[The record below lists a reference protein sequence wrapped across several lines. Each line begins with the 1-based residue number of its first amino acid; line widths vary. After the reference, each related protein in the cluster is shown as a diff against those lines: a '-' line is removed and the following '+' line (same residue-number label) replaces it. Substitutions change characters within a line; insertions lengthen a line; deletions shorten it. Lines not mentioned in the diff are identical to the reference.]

1 MFLGVTVR
9 GHSLRPVEIS
19 PTSGTQS
26 NDAFVVQGDSAVE
39 DVTIKDFYYN
49 SGSDT
54 GYGFRMANNFRVYSH
69 LPYKKCNSNYKRY
82 NNFKIQ
88 IPRGYDAGDAGRG
101 ALLDGSI
108 AHVDPKRSPILF
120 HAVTFITPGATG
132 LKITNG
138 ARCEW
143 LNCFTYFAE
152 KGIHMVD
159 GTAGLKGDGKT
170 RIKYSGLTGSLRSR
184 TNHIFLMLAWN
195 TISNR
200 YY

>member
-1 MFLGVTVR
+1 MTVR

-26 NDAFVVQGDSAVE
+26 NDAFVVQGDPAVE

-54 GYGFRMANNFRVYSH
+54 GYGFRMANNFRVYLSPSH
-69 LPYKKCNSNYKRY
+69 IRNVTVITKGTTTSQHRSQEVMMLEMLDEEHYLTEVL
-82 NNFKIQ
+82 Q
-88 IPRGYDAGDAGRG
+88 MLIPREA
-101 ALLDGSI
+101 SM
-108 AHVDPKRSPILF
+108 LF
-120 HAVTFITPGATG
+120 AVTFITPGATG

-170 RIKYSGLTGSLRSR
+170 RIKYSGLTGSNRAGQ
-184 TNHIFLMLAWN
+184 TIYFLMLAEHN
-195 TISNR
+195 
-200 YY
+200 

>member
-1 MFLGVTVR
+1 
-9 GHSLRPVEIS
+9 
-19 PTSGTQS
+19 
-26 NDAFVVQGDSAVE
+26 
-39 DVTIKDFYYN
+39 
-49 SGSDT
+49 
-54 GYGFRMANNFRVYSH
+54 MANNFRVYSRS
-69 LPYKKCNSNYKRY
+69 PYIRNVTVITKGTTTSNTD
-82 NNFKIQ
+82 
-88 IPRGYDAGDAGRG
+88 PRGYDAGDAGRG

-108 AHVDPKRSPILF
+108 ANADSREASILF

-170 RIKYSGLTGSLRSR
+170 RIKYSGLTGS
-184 TNHIFLMLAWN
+184 APGAGQ
-195 TISNR
+195 TISLFDAGGTQLATGTIESVSTNEVTIEGKPTGFILPLSR
-200 YY
+200 AKKTVTAVGNAPT